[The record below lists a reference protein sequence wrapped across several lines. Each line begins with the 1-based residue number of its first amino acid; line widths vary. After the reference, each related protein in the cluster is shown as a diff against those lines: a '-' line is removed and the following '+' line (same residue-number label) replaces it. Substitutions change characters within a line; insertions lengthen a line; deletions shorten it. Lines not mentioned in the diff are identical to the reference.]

1 MCRNIKRLH
10 NFEPPATSEE
20 IQAASLQFIRKV
32 SGYTKPSE
40 ANQAAF
46 QLAVEDI
53 SKVVQTLLNSLVTNV
68 APLDREI
75 EAKKTQ
81 RALQNDSGNAVN
93 VKKVNPA
100 SQGD

>member
-40 ANQAAF
+40 ANLTAF
-46 QLAVEDI
+46 QLAVEDV
-53 SKVVQTLLNSLVTNV
+53 SKVVQTLLNSLVTNA

-75 EAKKTQ
+75 EAQKNKV
-81 RALQNDSGNAVN
+81 RAAKRFG
-93 VKKVNPA
+93 
-100 SQGD
+100 

>member
-46 QLAVEDI
+46 QLAVEDV
-53 SKVVQTLLNSLVTNV
+53 SKVVQTLLNSLVTNA

-75 EAKKTQ
+75 EAQKNKV
-81 RALQNDSGNAVN
+81 RAAKRFG
-93 VKKVNPA
+93 
-100 SQGD
+100 

>member
-1 MCRNIKRLH
+1 MCRNIKRLY

-32 SGYTKPSE
+32 SGYSKPSE

-46 QLAVEDI
+46 QLAVEDV
-53 SKVVQTLLNSLVTNV
+53 SKVVQTLLNSLVTNT

-75 EAKKTQ
+75 EAQKNKA
-81 RALQNDSGNAVN
+81 RAA
-93 VKKVNPA
+93 KRFR
-100 SQGD
+100 